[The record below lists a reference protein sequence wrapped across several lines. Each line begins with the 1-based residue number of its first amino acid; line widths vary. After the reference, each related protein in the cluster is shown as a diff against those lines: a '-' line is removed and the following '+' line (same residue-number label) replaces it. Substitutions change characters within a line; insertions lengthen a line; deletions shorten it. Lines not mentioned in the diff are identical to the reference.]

1 MKINDKL
8 TQNLQNIVESG
19 DGYIKYSDGTMICY
33 GSTSGSSTNT
43 DYWGQFV
50 RTDDKLSIDF
60 PQNFISTPIVCAT
73 SNYEGGTV
81 SIMTSA
87 ITVSSFKFIIL
98 KIKGAT
104 QTNYGLK
111 YIAIGKWK

>member
-60 PQNFISTPIVCAT
+60 PQKFISTPIICANP
-73 SNYEGGTV
+73 SFEGQAV
-81 SIMTSA
+81 SIMISK
-87 ITVSSFKFIIL
+87 ISLSSFNFIIL
-98 KIKGAT
+98 KTKEAS
-104 QTNYGLK
+104 QTNYSLK